1 MPYCAQLAGP
11 SQSGKSNLMLKI
23 LQSRNQLFDKHI
35 DRIVYCSST
44 PLANP
49 EMYEGAE
56 FVLGMPNLHEFDP
69 SLNNLLIL
77 DDLMSECEKDK
88 EIQNLFTVYSHHKNI
103 SVFIITQNLFS
114 KGACA
119 RTISLNSQ
127 YLIVFN
133 NPRDAGQ
140 IRRLGIQM
148 FPEKSN
154 FLAQAYQDAVESKKY
169 GYLFIDNTQATPSK
183 YRISTNILPE
193 ETRIFYRIK

>member
-1 MPYCAQLAGP
+1 MLAGP
-11 SQSGKSNLMLKI
+11 SQSGKSHFLLSV

-35 DRIVYCSST
+35 DRIVYCYSV
-44 PLANP
+44 PLANSDLFTD
-49 EMYEGAE
+49 AE
-56 FVLGMPNLHEFDP
+56 FVHGLPNLNEFDP

-103 SVFIITQNLFS
+103 TVFIITQNLFS
-114 KGACA
+114 RGPCA
-119 RTISLNSQ
+119 RTISLNAQ

-148 FPEKSN
+148 FPSKTK
-154 FLAQAYQDAVESKKY
+154 FLALAYQDAIEMNNY
-169 GYLFIDNTQATPSK
+169 GYLFIDNTQGTPTK

-193 ETRIFYRIK
+193 NTRVFYRFS